1 MPKYELR
8 APVPYPS
15 DAPYVSDDADFF
27 GRIGRTCDSWREP
40 PRAVGVLPDVFFFRS
55 QHLFLDFHV
64 SELVR
69 VEYLATIQTFDV
81 FDVLFTRYDAH
92 FGVFAGGVHLG
103 GLSVQPVLL
112 GKIVPAGFR
121 LSNVILKFHRI

>member
-1 MPKYELR
+1 VTVAR
-8 APVPYPS
+8 
-15 DAPYVSDDADFF
+15 
-27 GRIGRTCDSWREP
+27 RRH
-40 PRAVGVLPDVFFFRS
+40 VGSARLPDVFFFRLS
-55 QHLFLDFHV
+55 QHFFLDFHV

-112 GKIVPAGFR
+112 GKIVPAGFS
-121 LSNVILKFHRI
+121 LSNVILCFPCERVKFHRI